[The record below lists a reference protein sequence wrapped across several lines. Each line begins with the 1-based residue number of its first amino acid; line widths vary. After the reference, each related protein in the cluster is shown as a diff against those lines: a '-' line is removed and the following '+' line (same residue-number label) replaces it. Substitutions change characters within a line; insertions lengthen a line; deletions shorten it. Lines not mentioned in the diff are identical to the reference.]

1 MNKPTFAD
9 VMTLDEIGENDVEMV
24 KDAIKNAKKYR
35 FGTDKMKAIRFVH
48 TCLDNTLRFLGVV
61 VSVPNSHEARERY
74 AAKLDRIMEEK
85 QIRIENRPY
94 YRGADQWRCGI
105 YIYQRD
111 ELVAFISDVF
121 TERRTEADPVSMKI
135 TKEDV
140 GFMVITN
147 ARQDDT
153 QRIWTPGIVKGGR
166 A

>member
-9 VMTLDEIGENDVEMV
+9 VMTLEEIGENDVEMV

-48 TCLDNTLRFLGVV
+48 TCMDNTLRFLGVV
-61 VSVPNSHEARERY
+61 VSVPDSRDAKDRY

-85 QIRIENRPY
+85 RIRIENRNR
-94 YRGADQWRCGI
+94 YRGSDQWRCGI
-105 YIYQRD
+105 YVYQRD

-121 TERRTEADPVSMKI
+121 TERRTNADPITMKI
-135 TKEDV
+135 VREDV

-147 ARQDDT
+147 ARMDDT